1 MKNLKLKSRV
11 FLGPITHLPE
21 KIEAIAKNEVS
32 LIMTEGCI
40 VGDYTFSKMQTE
52 GPFRIDS
59 DDYIPELK
67 KLVEVAHKHNS
78 YILLSILHYGLLSAE
93 EPIFSPSGGKGIINQ
108 KIESKPVTKEDILRI
123 QDYFVQA
130 AIRAKKAGFDGVEIL
145 GAQMNFI
152 SSFSSIK
159 LNKRTDEYG
168 GNEENRS
175 RLFVEIVKKIKEAIG
190 NDMIIAAKIDS
201 TDEENGYTENGFLTI
216 GKNLEKAGIDLIE
229 ISGPNG
235 IRNADHPYFYDE
247 AKKIAEILN
256 IPVICVGGIKT
267 YEQADFILKNSKIE
281 YISMARELMKNPDTV
296 KKWAV
301 NK

>member
-1 MKNLKLKSRV
+1 
-11 FLGPITHLPE
+11 
-21 KIEAIAKNEVS
+21 
-32 LIMTEGCI
+32 
-40 VGDYTFSKMQTE
+40 
-52 GPFRIDS
+52 
-59 DDYIPELK
+59 
-67 KLVEVAHKHNS
+67 
-78 YILLSILHYGLLSAE
+78 
-93 EPIFSPSGGKGIINQ
+93 
-108 KIESKPVTKEDILRI
+108 
-123 QDYFVQA
+123 
-130 AIRAKKAGFDGVEIL
+130 
-145 GAQMNFI
+145 MNFI